1 MKKKEFIAK
10 LEDLQNHLHDR
21 TARPEDV
28 LEELRDAV
36 EEFGLR
42 NENEELRE
50 NYKTSGEIEDMLRD
64 ALDSGTERL
73 YYFVN
78 DLELLHNLEIMY
90 VDNYWNCDSKVWYD
104 DLRNVIEEI
113 LDGLDE

>member
-73 YYFVN
+73 YYFIN

-90 VDNYWNCDSKVWYD
+90 VDNYGNCDSK
-104 DLRNVIEEI
+104 I
-113 LDGLDE
+113 